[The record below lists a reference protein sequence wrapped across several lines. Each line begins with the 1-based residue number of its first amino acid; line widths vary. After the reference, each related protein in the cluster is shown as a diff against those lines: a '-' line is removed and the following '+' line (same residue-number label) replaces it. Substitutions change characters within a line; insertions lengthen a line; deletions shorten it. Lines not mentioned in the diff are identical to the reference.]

1 MKYLLVLFLLF
12 SSPAYAQFGGG
23 VSSTGTITATHCAE
37 WFAPNVLEDSG
48 STCGGGGSSTLS
60 IGTTT
65 ITGGTN
71 TYIEY
76 NNNGVLGEY
85 AVTGTGT
92 AAVLSTSPTFTTGLT
107 APLVI
112 GGTAAGST
120 LTLEST
126 SGSGT
131 TDSILFKTGSQTTQ
145 LNIGTQTIAASEMV
159 SGGTPLSLTI
169 STATFT
175 PTFGSTSNDFVI
187 TLVHAS
193 CPCTLANP
201 SGPITAGTK
210 GMIYIIQSATGS
222 DTITTWGSDYLSAG
236 GTSTITLST
245 GASAIDVFSYAV
257 KDSTHIVLSAGALN
271 VSH

>member
-1 MKYLLVLFLLF
+1 MKYLFLLFLLF

-92 AAVLSTSPTFTTGLT
+92 TAVLSTSPTFTTGIT
-107 APLVI
+107 
-112 GGTAAGST
+112 
-120 LTLEST
+120 
-126 SGSGT
+126 
-131 TDSILFKTGSQTTQ
+131 
-145 LNIGTQTIAASEMV
+145 
-159 SGGTPLSLTI
+159 TPL
-169 STATFT
+169 
-175 PTFGSTSNDFVI
+175 
-187 TLVHAS
+187 
-193 CPCTLANP
+193 
-201 SGPITAGTK
+201 
-210 GMIYIIQSATGS
+210 YR
-222 DTITTWGSDYLSAG
+222 
-236 GTSTITLST
+236 
-245 GASAIDVFSYAV
+245 
-257 KDSTHIVLSAGALN
+257 
-271 VSH
+271 

>member
-1 MKYLLVLFLLF
+1 MMKKLLTIITVLFLAF
-12 SSPAYAQFGGG
+12 PAHAQIVAEPCLNSTSNG
-23 VSSTGTITATHCAE
+23 VTVCLPISASNPLPIT
-37 WFAPNVLEDSG
+37 
-48 STCGGGGSSTLS
+48 GGGGSSTLS

-65 ITGGTN
+65 ISGGTN

-85 AVTGTGT
+85 SVTGTGT